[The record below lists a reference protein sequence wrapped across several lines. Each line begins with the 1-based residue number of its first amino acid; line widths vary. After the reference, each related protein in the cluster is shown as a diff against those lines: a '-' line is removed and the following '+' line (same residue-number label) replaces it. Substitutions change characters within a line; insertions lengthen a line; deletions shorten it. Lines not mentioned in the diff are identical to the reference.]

1 MKLINQIKDTI
12 KLIGTDVRKLYY
24 VKPNYYEFTLK
35 NIKNFNGLGG
45 AKFIRIGN
53 LCYFYFFL
61 NKHNAY
67 EPYSITDTN
76 VDPFKNV
83 EFLEISPLPNSD
95 SINQPI
101 IGENSFPKE
110 FIPDSAYVFLN
121 FSDTYYL
128 KLERTDDDKINFF
141 TISSSSLKEKI
152 NTNNIYKYI
161 PYHKL

>member
-1 MKLINQIKDTI
+1 MKLIDQIKDTI
-12 KLIGTDVRKLYY
+12 KLIGTDVRKLYS

-67 EPYSITDTN
+67 EPYPNTDIE
-76 VDPFKNV
+76 DYFKNV
-83 EFLEISPLPNSD
+83 EFLEISPSLNSD
-95 SINQPI
+95 SNNQPI

-110 FIPDSAYVFLN
+110 FIPDSAYIFLN
-121 FSDTYYL
+121 FSANYYL

-141 TISSSSLKEKI
+141 TISDSRLKEKV
-152 NTNNIYKYI
+152 NTNNIYNYI

>member
-1 MKLINQIKDTI
+1 MKLIDQIKDTI
-12 KLIGTDVRKLYY
+12 KLIGTDVRKLYS

-67 EPYSITDTN
+67 EPYSITDN
-76 VDPFKNV
+76 NLDPFKNV
-83 EFLEISPLPNSD
+83 EFLEISSD
-95 SINQPI
+95 YIQPI

-110 FIPDSAYVFLN
+110 FIPDSAYIFSN
-121 FSDTYYL
+121 FINSYYL
-128 KLERTDDDKINFF
+128 KLERIDDNKINFYF
-141 TISSSSLKEKI
+141 IGVPSDLKI
-152 NTNNIYKYI
+152 NTNYIYNYI